1 MPSFEDILRI
11 HRLQRIELQMW
22 IEHRWVR
29 PRAGTEGMEFD
40 EADEAR
46 IELIRELRQEFL
58 VDDDALEVVLPLL
71 DQLYATRLVLR
82 KVEAALRSLPPHL
95 RDEVQARL
103 RGPDPVR

>member
-11 HRLQRIELQMW
+11 HRLQRIELQTW

-29 PRAGTEGMEFD
+29 PRAGAEGMEFD

-82 KVEAALRSLPPHL
+82 KVEAALQALPAHL
-95 RDEVQARL
+95 RDEVRARL
-103 RGPDPVR
+103 RGTDPVG